1 MPLQSAV
8 SVRRMLFDGKIASE
22 GLRSVPEETPVALS
36 YDRATYAVMMASPSD
51 LEDFAVGFSLTEK
64 IIESPRDIS
73 DLEIVALPNGVE
85 VRMSLSAAPGSAF
98 DERRRRFAG
107 VAGCGL
113 CGMESLDAATAAA
126 PRIVSDLRVPAVAIF
141 EAVGTIR
148 AAQALN
154 AQTRAAHAAGFWS
167 PEEHAYLSVRE
178 DVGRHNAL
186 DKLIGALARMRSGH
200 AEGILVLT
208 SRVSIELVQKAA
220 IGGLPILV
228 AVSAP
233 TAFALRA
240 AEAAGMTIVGI
251 ARDDSFEV
259 FTHSER
265 IVS

>member
-1 MPLQSAV
+1 MPLQSAI
-8 SVRRMLFDGKIASE
+8 SVPRTLFDGKSACDGS
-22 GLRSVPEETPVALS
+22 RNVPEETPVALS
-36 YDRATYAVMMASPSD
+36 YNRVTYAVMMASPSD

-64 IIESPRDIS
+64 IIASPHDIS
-73 DLEIVALPNGVE
+73 DLEIVALPIGVE

-113 CGMESLDAATAAA
+113 CGMESLDAATAAP
-126 PRIVSDLRVPAVAIF
+126 PRILSNLRVPSMAIF
-141 EAVGTIR
+141 EAVGAIR
-148 AAQALN
+148 AMQSLN
-154 AQTRAAHAAGFWS
+154 AQTSAVHAAGFWS
-167 PEEHAYLSVRE
+167 PEKRAYLAVRE

-186 DKLIGALARMRSGH
+186 DKMIGALARANGGR

-240 AEAAGMTIVGI
+240 AEVAGMTIVGI
-251 ARDDSFEV
+251 ARNDSFEV